1 MKNHSLF
8 TAFLFWALILTQTSK
23 AGDITGRVLYQGD
36 INRPIGSV
44 IVTLKNTDNNS
55 IQTFKSENDGSYH
68 FSNLAN
74 GNYIVTGTTTIA
86 GGGITYYD
94 ATLVFLHLAG
104 LYEFTP
110 IQVLAADVNGSG
122 NVTWGDYNLIIKH
135 ILKGTPFPVGPW
147 KFQSASFPI
156 SNLKTVDVDPKTL
169 GGTCSGDVGGA
180 FIPQVHNTPAMPIA
194 LDGEIN
200 VTSGESFTTRIIT
213 QNALSINGA
222 GLIINYPSDLLQIES
237 VEFKGIDYE
246 YDIQDGQIR
255 LVWGNPNME
264 AVDFGEGETLITI
277 HGVSTSA
284 FQPGMNASIS
294 LDGNT
299 SLMSTSNTE
308 ITNLKFASPIIK
320 YGKPSL
326 RLNNYPNPF
335 TNSTKLSIFTPE
347 KGNATV
353 EVYSTTGQLVKK
365 ISLGVLNAGYHEVD
379 LDASQMSKGNYIC
392 KLRIQ
397 SESSE
402 FTNSIRLLKAK

>member
-1 MKNHSLF
+1 MKNHFLF

-23 AGDITGRVLYQGD
+23 AGDITGKVLYQGD

-55 IQTFKSENDGSYH
+55 IQTYKSENDGSYH
-68 FSNLAN
+68 FSDLAN
-74 GNYIVTGTTTIA
+74 GNYVVTGTTSIA

-110 IQVLAADVNGSG
+110 IQILAADVNGSG
-122 NVTWGDYNLIIKH
+122 NITWGDYNLIIKH

-147 KFQSASFPI
+147 KFQSAAFPI
-156 SNLKTVDVDPKTL
+156 SNLKTVGVDPKTL

-180 FIPQVHNTPAMPIA
+180 FIPQLHNTPAMPIA

-200 VTSGESFTTRIIT
+200 VASGESFTTRILT
-213 QNALSINGA
+213 QNALSITGA

-237 VEFKGIDYE
+237 VEFKGTDYE

-255 LVWGNPNME
+255 LVWGNPTMD
-264 AVDFGEGETLITI
+264 AVNFGEGETLITI

-284 FQPGMNASIS
+284 FQPGMNANIS
-294 LDGNT
+294 MDGNT
-299 SLMSTSNTE
+299 SLMSASNTE
-308 ITNLKFASPIIK
+308 LTNLKFATPLIK
-320 YGKPSL
+320 YGKQSL

-335 TNSTKLSIFTPE
+335 TNTTKLSISSPE
-347 KGNATV
+347 EGNATV

>member
-1 MKNHSLF
+1 MKNHFLF
-8 TAFLFWALILTQTSK
+8 TAFLFWALIFTQTSK
-23 AGDITGRVLYQGD
+23 AGDITGKVLYQGD
-36 INRPIGSV
+36 IKRPIGSV

-55 IQTFKSENDGSYH
+55 IQNYMSENDGSFH
-68 FSNLAN
+68 FSDLAN
-74 GNYIVTGTTTIA
+74 GNYVVTGTTSIA

-110 IQVLAADVNGSG
+110 IQILAADVNGSG

-147 KFQSASFPI
+147 KFQSASVPI
-156 SNLKTVDVDPKTL
+156 SNLKSVGVDPKTL

-180 FIPQVHNTPAMPIA
+180 FIPQLHNTPAMPLA

-200 VTSGESFTTRIIT
+200 VTSGESFTTRILT
-213 QNALSINGA
+213 QSTLSITGA

-237 VEFKGIDYE
+237 VEFKGADYE

-255 LVWGNPNME
+255 LVWGNPNMD
-264 AVDFGEGETLITI
+264 AIDFGEGETLITI

-299 SLMSTSNTE
+299 SLMNTSNTE

-320 YGKPSL
+320 YGKQSL

-335 TNSTKLSIFTPE
+335 TNSTKLTIFSPE
-347 KGNATV
+347 TGNATV

-365 ISLGVLNAGYHEVD
+365 ISIGIVNAGYQEVD
-379 LDASQMSKGNYIC
+379 LDASQMSKGNYFC

-397 SESSE
+397 SENSE
-402 FTNSIRLLKAK
+402 ITNTIRLLKAK

>member
-1 MKNHSLF
+1 MKNHFLS
-8 TAFLFWALILTQTSK
+8 TAILFWALILTQTSK
-23 AGDITGRVLYQGD
+23 AGDITGKVLYQGD
-36 INRPIGSV
+36 ANRPIGSV
-44 IVTLKNTDNNS
+44 IVTLKNTDDNS

-74 GNYIVTGTTTIA
+74 GNYVVTGTTTIA

-156 SNLKTVDVDPKTL
+156 SNLKAVDVDPKTL

-180 FIPQVHNTPAMPIA
+180 FVPQVHNTPAMPIA
-194 LDGEIN
+194 MDGEIN
-200 VTSGESFTTRIIT
+200 VASGESFTTRIIT

-237 VEFKGIDYE
+237 VEFKGTDYE

-284 FQPGMNASIS
+284 FQPGMNACIS

-308 ITNLKFASPIIK
+308 ITNLKFASPVIK
-320 YGKPSL
+320 YGKSSL
-326 RLNNYPNPF
+326 RFNNYPNPF
-335 TNSTKLSIFTPE
+335 TSSTKLTIFSPE
-347 KGNATV
+347 SGNATV
-353 EVYSTTGQLVKK
+353 EIYSTTGQLVKK
-365 ISLGVLNAGYHEVD
+365 ISIGVVNAGYQEVD
-379 LDASQMSKGNYIC
+379 LDASQMLKGNYLC
-392 KLRIQ
+392 KLHIQ
-397 SESSE
+397 SENSE
-402 FTNSIRLLKAK
+402 LTNTIRILKAK